1 MKILV
6 CVKQVPS
13 SNEVRLD
20 PITNTILR
28 DAKQAVINPFDLY
41 AVEQAVQIKEEIGG
55 SVTAISMG
63 IPAVQTILKYLIARV
78 VDRAYLLTARALA

>member
-63 IPAVQTILKYLIARV
+63 IPAVQTMLDGSRRRSRILA
-78 VDRAYLLTARALA
+78 D